1 MEKRGVVMF
10 QKCIGIKRFWTKIIS
25 GAVLIATLNIFVLS
39 SFVMADFS
47 STQASKLYKDTT
59 VDNITSKAYALGNA
73 NANLVMQNK
82 NGDLQIRV
90 GNVMKLMTL
99 YLTFEAIA
107 SGKITL
113 ETQFEVSVAA
123 QKASD
128 GRARVFL
135 DGYKHEKITV
145 KQAIEAVCIASA
157 NDAAYVLAEGLGGTE
172 QNFVTMMNAKATEL
186 GMKNTLYT
194 DSTGISKDQYTSA
207 NDLAILACDLLNKY
221 PSVTDYTKLTY
232 GVFKHESTKEGDT
245 EMVSANNLTRGKFY
259 QQSDGLLVGSN
270 SEDGYAMVGTVAN
283 ESTRSVAVI
292 VGAADENY
300 RAAEILRI

>member
-1 MEKRGVVMF
+1 MF

-145 KQAIEAVCIASA
+145 KQAIEAV
-157 NDAAYVLAEGLGGTE
+157 
-172 QNFVTMMNAKATEL
+172 
-186 GMKNTLYT
+186 
-194 DSTGISKDQYTSA
+194 
-207 NDLAILACDLLNKY
+207 
-221 PSVTDYTKLTY
+221 
-232 GVFKHESTKEGDT
+232 
-245 EMVSANNLTRGKFY
+245 
-259 QQSDGLLVGSN
+259 
-270 SEDGYAMVGTVAN
+270 
-283 ESTRSVAVI
+283 
-292 VGAADENY
+292 
-300 RAAEILRI
+300 